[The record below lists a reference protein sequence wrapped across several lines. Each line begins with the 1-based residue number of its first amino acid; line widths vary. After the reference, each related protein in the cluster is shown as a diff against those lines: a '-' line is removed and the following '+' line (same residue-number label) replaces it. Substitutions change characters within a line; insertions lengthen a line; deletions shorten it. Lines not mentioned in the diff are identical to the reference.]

1 MNKKG
6 RTRNWV
12 ALLVLSLL
20 EFEFYLAIVNYDI
33 LSINLNARYGQAD
46 D

>member
-20 EFEFYLAIVNYDI
+20 EFEFYLAIFFLLI
-33 LSINLNARYGQAD
+33 LMRDMDRQMIKEIH
-46 D
+46 